1 MFIPSFFIIAFWYY
15 IITCY
20 QNAVQ
25 PYFHYSD
32 GEKSSLSSAEHYLGG
47 KELLALRDIL
57 QEDVI
62 DSLKHK
68 GLDLNAIENVQT
80 TLEEVQQLLH
90 SIQQHE
96 IASSLRRLIDFG
108 KLRDFCYNKPLNVYK
123 LNLVPRP
130 LGQKT
135 IVDLINFSYQ

>member
-1 MFIPSFFIIAFWYY
+1 MFIPSFFIVAFWYY
-15 IITCY
+15 INTCY
-20 QNAVQ
+20 QNAACNLII
-25 PYFHYSD
+25 HYSD
-32 GEKSSLSSAEHYLGG
+32 GGKASLSSAEHYLGG

-80 TLEEVQQLLH
+80 TLEEVRQVLH
-90 SIQQHE
+90 SIERHE

-108 KLRDFCYNKPLNVYK
+108 ELRDNVH
-123 LNLVPRP
+123 
-130 LGQKT
+130 T
-135 IVDLINFSYQ
+135 